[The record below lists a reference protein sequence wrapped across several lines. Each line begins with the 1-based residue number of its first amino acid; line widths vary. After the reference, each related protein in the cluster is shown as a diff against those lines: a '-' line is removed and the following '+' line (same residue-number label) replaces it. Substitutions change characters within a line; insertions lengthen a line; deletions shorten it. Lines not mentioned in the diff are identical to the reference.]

1 MELYEPQ
8 VAVTMDPH
16 ELMFPQ
22 PTAAATAAAAAGQ
35 AAAER
40 RQLEEDVAALA
51 TRVQR
56 DTLRLRRMQAQLAS
70 SSGSS
75 SSSSGSSS
83 SGRLPAARQEGET
96 QAGAEAEAEAE
107 AEAVVVFKVGLD
119 ESAAQR
125 GLAVSSLPGVRLE
138 LAARVV
144 RLLVRPSHA
153 LRMALCAPSVRAA
166 GRKKHPTPI
175 ATSTS
180 PIV

>member
-107 AEAVVVFKVGLD
+107 AVVVFKVGLD